1 MAIKGSGL
9 KFCSH
14 PVIEYN
20 PRYGIETGILERGA
34 RSAKQ
39 ANKPNKRATELLL
52 FSPASVSWG
61 GGQGP
66 LRPPGTPLRSTVS
79 QACCTR

>member
-39 ANKPNKRATELLL
+39 ANKPNKRATELL
-52 FSPASVSWG
+52 
-61 GGQGP
+61 
-66 LRPPGTPLRSTVS
+66 
-79 QACCTR
+79 